1 MIGNVFAILAA
12 LLSILALG
20 LVSGWASQN
29 GPSPGTFQ
37 TNGWLTR
44 PSWGLDSAYGLHK
57 FSWHPVLMVAGFFLA
72 QAYTLI
78 TWCFTPELGKV
89 AARGVIWF
97 FRAAAL
103 ACFIAAMCA
112 VVNFS
117 LLNRADA
124 LVSLHSWIGV
134 CSFIVFGCSFLW
146 GFVVDKELARKALR
160 DVVGKGFFHNS
171 TPKNTASSIFSFDT
185 GPDWTLRR
193 TTFRKAFSTVCLK
206 AHMSTITQLSGRM
219 VRHLEKTI
227 SETRN
232 GDCTVRIDDIF
243 LQLTIGVICEVAFEM
258 NVNAFE
264 ESSDYGKHMDG
275 ILKELFK
282 VTQQSCVIANDLQ
295 CDNNASLVE
304 KLGEPAAV
312 CYLSVSR
319 TH

>member
-1 MIGNVFAILAA
+1 MSGQ
-12 LLSILALG
+12 LSTPG
-20 LVSGWASQN
+20 
-29 GPSPGTFQ
+29 SPGAGFNDATTFGLKVFLSSVALS
-37 TNGWLTR
+37 TRYYYYFSNEPWLA
-44 PSWGLDSAYGLHK
+44 GI
-57 FSWHPVLMVAGFFLA
+57 PVLEADSVLGFTKLNNDVAIMK
-72 QAYTLI
+72 TLREKGPLVQ
-78 TWCFTPELGKV
+78 CRSFG
-89 AARGVIWF
+89 R
-97 FRAAAL
+97 
-103 ACFIAAMCA
+103 
-112 VVNFS
+112 N
-117 LLNRADA
+117 LL
-124 LVSLHSWIGV
+124 
-134 CSFIVFGCSFLW
+134 
-146 GFVVDKELARKALR
+146 FVLDKELARKALR

>member
-89 AARGVIWF
+89 AARGVVWF

-146 GFVVDKELARKALR
+146 GFVVDFVGSLAKKWELNYDIHYINKFLAITALVLTCTAVCSGITEFTVNH
-160 DVVGKGFFHNS
+160 DGTGAPVYVCNFVGISSTTQDNPAYYYDHYPNACKVAYGCGLAVVGATACAIMAITYNGFDPQGYKKVEH
-171 TPKNTASSIFSFDT
+171 AS
-185 GPDWTLRR
+185 
-193 TTFRKAFSTVCLK
+193 
-206 AHMSTITQLSGRM
+206 
-219 VRHLEKTI
+219 
-227 SETRN
+227 
-232 GDCTVRIDDIF
+232 
-243 LQLTIGVICEVAFEM
+243 
-258 NVNAFE
+258 
-264 ESSDYGKHMDG
+264 
-275 ILKELFK
+275 
-282 VTQQSCVIANDLQ
+282 
-295 CDNNASLVE
+295 NN
-304 KLGEPAAV
+304 
-312 CYLSVSR
+312 
-319 TH
+319 